1 MKEALPP
8 GWKSVAFKTPPVPGG
23 RIFFIEYIN
32 EDYFKKLEEK
42 YPNLREDPAKRSH
55 VNGALGLRAVWMT
68 VKDLDEATK
77 AYETVGLTRG
87 ARMPLPAI
95 GATAQEIRAGS
106 NGTILLVSPAVPA
119 GATAKFLA
127 DRGES
132 VMGVSIEVQDL
143 AKTRLVLKTGLQ
155 QDLPEYSGPYGK
167 SLLVPG
173 ECATGN
179 WIEFFEKGK

>member
-1 MKEALPP
+1 M
-8 GWKSVAFKTPPVPGG
+8 
-23 RIFFIEYIN
+23 
-32 EDYFKKLEEK
+32 
-42 YPNLREDPAKRSH
+42 
-55 VNGALGLRAVWMT
+55 
-68 VKDLDEATK
+68 
-77 AYETVGLTRG
+77 
-87 ARMPLPAI
+87 
-95 GATAQEIRAGS
+95 
-106 NGTILLVSPAVPA
+106 SPAVPA

-173 ECATGN
+173 EFAAGA
-179 WIEFFEKGK
+179 WIEFFEKRK